1 MNKIYDESF
10 YNSSVKERY
19 LKNQSEAAKIS
30 YGRVLKRASSIEGKL
45 GRDLYDFNLN
55 EIKQVL
61 FLLKSTKMTTITATG
76 IIILNYIRWAIEQD
90 LRVDNIN
97 PLDAVSSDEFYKQF
111 LDTSEPSL
119 FHHDNIM
126 KWVKNCINHQDK
138 LTILGIFEGVYG
150 RQYNEL
156 LTLKMERVR
165 EVSSDPLSYEVEL
178 FNETSEGNKES
189 RIIPISNELYNIMRT
204 ANNEEVNFKNNGL
217 DFEGM
222 RNNKN
227 YLTKTDYIVRG
238 AADARTGVEGN
249 VPAASALINRR
260 IKKISELYQVPT
272 LTPTNIRNSGML
284 YMAHELY
291 KASGKLGKEEYYA
304 ICERYN
310 VGRTRDGGYVY
321 ARLKKDFLN
330 MENLE
335 SVYELE

>member
-10 YNSSVKERY
+10 YNSAVKERY
-19 LKNQSEAAKIS
+19 LKNQSQAARIS
-30 YGRVLKRASSIEGKL
+30 YGRVLKRASSIEAKL
-45 GRDLYDFNLN
+45 GRDLYDFNLG

-61 FLLKSTKMTTITATG
+61 LLLKSTKMTTITATG
-76 IIILNYIRWAIEQD
+76 IIIQNYIRWAIEQD
-90 LRVDNIN
+90 LRTDNIN
-97 PLDAVSSDEFYKQF
+97 PLDAVSSDEFYRQF
-111 LDTSEPSL
+111 LDTSEPTL
-119 FHHDNIM
+119 FSHDDIM
-126 KWVKNCINHQDK
+126 DWVDECINHQDK
-138 LTILGIFEGVYG
+138 LAILGISEGIYG
-150 RQYNEL
+150 RQYSEL
-156 LTLKMERVR
+156 LTLKMDRVR
-165 EVSSDPLSYEVEL
+165 EVSSDTLSYEVEL
-178 FNETSEGNKES
+178 FNESSDGSKES
-189 RIIPISNELYNIMRT
+189 RVIPISNKLYNIMRI

-217 DFEGM
+217 EFEGM

-238 AADARTGVEGN
+238 AADARTKVEGN

-284 YMAHELY
+284 YTAHELY
-291 KASGKLGKEEYYA
+291 KESGKLGKEEYYA

-335 SVYELE
+335 LLYGLE

>member
-19 LKNQSEAAKIS
+19 LKGQIESTQVS

-61 FLLKSTKMTTITATG
+61 LLLKSTKMTTITATG
-76 IIILNYIRWAIEQD
+76 IIIQNYIRWAIEQD

-111 LDTSEPSL
+111 LDTSEPVL
-119 FHHDNIM
+119 FHYDNIM
-126 KWVKNCINHQDK
+126 TWVKNCINYQDK
-138 LTILGIFEGVYG
+138 LAILGIFEGVYG
-150 RQYNEL
+150 RQYSEL
-156 LTLKMERVR
+156 LTLKMKRVR
-165 EVSSDPLSYEVEL
+165 QITSDPISYEVDL
-178 FNETSEGNKES
+178 INETSEGTKES
-189 RIIPISNELYNIMRT
+189 RVIPISNELYNIMRI
-204 ANNEEVNFKNNGL
+204 ANSEEFNYKNNGL
-217 DFEGM
+217 EFEGM

-284 YMAHELY
+284 YMAYELY
-291 KASGKLGKEEYYA
+291 KENGNFAKEEYYA

-335 SVYELE
+335 LVYGLE

>member
-10 YNSSVKERY
+10 YNSAVKERY
-19 LKNQSEAAKIS
+19 LKNQSQAARIS
-30 YGRVLKRASSIEGKL
+30 YGRVLKRASSIEAKL
-45 GRDLYDFNLN
+45 GRDLYDFNLG

-61 FLLKSTKMTTITATG
+61 LLLKSTKMTTIIATG
-76 IIILNYIRWAIEQD
+76 IIIQNYIRWAIEQD

-138 LTILGIFEGVYG
+138 LAILGIFEGVYG
-150 RQYNEL
+150 RQYSEL

-165 EVSSDPLSYEVEL
+165 QITSDSISYEVEL
-178 FNETSEGNKES
+178 YNETSEGNKES
-189 RIIPISNELYNIMRT
+189 RIIPITNELYNIMRT
-204 ANNEEVNFKNNGL
+204 ANNEKVNFKNNGL
-217 DFEGM
+217 EFEGM

-291 KASGKLGKEEYYA
+291 KK
-304 ICERYN
+304 
-310 VGRTRDGGYVY
+310 VV
-321 ARLKKDFLN
+321 
-330 MENLE
+330 NLVKRNIMLFV
-335 SVYELE
+335 SIIMLDVHAMTVMFTLD

>member
-1 MNKIYDESF
+1 MNKIYDDSF

-19 LKNQSEAAKIS
+19 LKNQIDSTKVS
-30 YGRVLKRASSIEGKL
+30 YGRVLKRASSIETKL
-45 GRDLYDFNLN
+45 GRDLYDFNLS

-61 FLLKSTKMTTITATG
+61 FLLKSTKMTTVIATG
-76 IIILNYIRWAIEQD
+76 IIIQNYIRWAIEQD

-119 FHHDNIM
+119 FHHDDIM
-126 KWVKNCINHQDK
+126 NWVDECINYQDK
-138 LTILGIFEGVYG
+138 LAILGIFEGVYG
-150 RQYNEL
+150 RQYSEL

-165 EVSSDPLSYEVEL
+165 RITSDPISYEVEII
-178 FNETSEGNKES
+178 NETSEGNKES
-189 RIIPISNELYNIMRT
+189 RIIPISNELYNIMRV
-204 ANNEEVNFKNNGL
+204 ANNEEVNYKNNGL
-217 DFEGM
+217 TFEGM
-222 RNNKN
+222 RNNKV

-238 AADARTGVEGN
+238 AEDSRTKVEGDI
-249 VPAASALINRR
+249 PAASALINRR
-260 IKKISELYQVPT
+260 IKKISELYQIPT

-284 YMAHELY
+284 YMAYNFY
-291 KASGKLGKEEYYA
+291 KESGKLSKDEYYA

-310 VGRTRDGGYVY
+310 VGRTREGGYVY

-330 MENLE
+330 VENLK

>member
-10 YNSSVKERY
+10 YNSAVKERY
-19 LKNQSEAAKIS
+19 LKNQSQAARIS
-30 YGRVLKRASSIEGKL
+30 YGRVLKRASSIEAKL
-45 GRDLYDFNLN
+45 GRDLYDFNLG

-61 FLLKSTKMTTITATG
+61 LLLKSTKMTTITATG
-76 IIILNYIRWAIEQD
+76 IIIQNYIRWAIEQD

-97 PLDAVSSDEFYKQF
+97 PLDAVSSDEFYRKF
-111 LDTSEPSL
+111 LDTSEPIL
-119 FHHDNIM
+119 FSHDDIM
-126 KWVKNCINHQDK
+126 DWVDECINHQDK
-138 LTILGIFEGVYG
+138 LAILGIFEGIYG
-150 RQYNEL
+150 RQYSEL
-156 LTLKMERVR
+156 LTLKMDRVR
-165 EVSSDPLSYEVEL
+165 EVSSDTLSYEVEL
-178 FNETSEGNKES
+178 FNETSDGSKES
-189 RIIPISNELYNIMRT
+189 RVIPISNKLYNIMRI

-217 DFEGM
+217 EFEGM

-238 AADARTGVEGN
+238 AADARTGVEGS

-284 YMAHELY
+284 YMTHRLY
-291 KASGKLGKEEYYA
+291 NESGKLGKEEYYA

-335 SVYELE
+335 LVYGLE